1 MAFKLKDEHVCSL
14 NSNVQ
19 VIGMRDKQDKGGKKF
34 KALFGFAKRGNTS
47 VEVEFR
53 YPKDEWT
60 AKESRAHCTRHN
72 GSFEVGLIKIASLK
86 LVKAIKVLRS
96 KSDK

>member
-53 YPKDEWT
+53 YPKMSGQQRSPERIVNDIM
-60 AKESRAHCTRHN
+60 ALSR
-72 GSFEVGLIKIASLK
+72 
-86 LVKAIKVLRS
+86 
-96 KSDK
+96 